1 MRDAILDIV
10 QRYVNPKV
18 RKAGPG
24 NISTTCPF
32 HSVKDGTPF
41 SVNIELGLFNCFT
54 CHASGTIPTMLHMLG
69 IPEATIEAELGP
81 LREAI
86 RNNIANRQ
94 EARKAKYFTGN
105 PFRAPFILSEA
116 IIAGFNWCPT
126 GLVQSGFDP
135 RWLQYLQVGVDQ
147 RNQRVTYPVRDIY
160 GNLAGFVGGA
170 TNIMQVPKYK
180 VYEGRRAAIDGSIIP
195 SDYGPWFDEDYPGY
209 EFLKSNYLW
218 NYDKVYPR
226 LFFGKEAELLVIV
239 EGFKACIWSLQC
251 GFRNSVALMGSSMS
265 ERQKELILRVDT
277 RVVLFLDNNSAGR
290 IGTLKIGTEL
300 QKAMP
305 TVWVA
310 LYPQGAGEG
319 CQPDD
324 LEPELVQEAIRSAAP
339 FRFWRRERNFV

>member
-1 MRDAILDIV
+1 
-10 QRYVNPKV
+10 
-18 RKAGPG
+18 
-24 NISTTCPF
+24 
-32 HSVKDGTPF
+32 
-41 SVNIELGLFNCFT
+41 
-54 CHASGTIPTMLHMLG
+54 
-69 IPEATIEAELGP
+69 
-81 LREAI
+81 
-86 RNNIANRQ
+86 
-94 EARKAKYFTGN
+94 
-105 PFRAPFILSEA
+105 
-116 IIAGFNWCPT
+116 
-126 GLVQSGFDP
+126 
-135 RWLQYLQVGVDQ
+135 
-147 RNQRVTYPVRDIY
+147 
-160 GNLAGFVGGA
+160 
-170 TNIMQVPKYK
+170 MQVPKYK